1 MLFMDEQTMTS
12 MHSFSMRCNGETRDV
27 EFDDDGAFIVKKD
40 NVIKERDL
48 TDEQWDDIESAVAYI
63 LLWRQV

>member
-1 MLFMDEQTMTS
+1 
-12 MHSFSMRCNGETRDV
+12 MRCNGETRDV
-27 EFDDDGAFIVKKD
+27 EFDDDGAFVVKKN

-48 TDEQWDDIESAVAYI
+48 SDEQWDDIESAVAYI